1 MKYRRLGSTDLEV
14 SILGFGASPLGGEF
28 GAIDAEEGEGAVHEA
43 LDNGVNY
50 FDTAPFYGRTL
61 SETRLGR
68 ALKGRRDQ
76 AILATKCCRYDIDG
90 FDFSADRVAAS
101 IDESLKRL
109 QTDYV
114 DVLLIHDVEFGDRR
128 QVLEEAIPAALRVK
142 EAGKAR
148 YVGFSGLQL
157 GMLESLAAEADVDLV
172 LSYARYNLAIRDLDR
187 SLRPLVESL
196 AIGLVNAS
204 PLLLGALTQAGPPE
218 WHPGAPELLEA
229 CAKAAVACEESGADI
244 AQVALKFCLDYEPA
258 ATTLVGMSARDQ
270 LRINLAA
277 VNFEIDPGLLRK
289 LGTILEPVSLMAW
302 ASGRPE
308 NHDTGAVLQV

>member
-1 MKYRRLGSTDLEV
+1 MEYRKLGSTDLEV
-14 SILGFGASPLGGEF
+14 SILGFGASPLGEEF
-28 GAIDAEEGEGAVHEA
+28 GAIDPAEGERVVHEA

-76 AILATKCCRYDIDG
+76 AIVGTKCCRYDVDG
-90 FDFSADRVAAS
+90 FDFSAKRVTAS
-101 IDESLKRL
+101 IDESLGRL

-114 DVLLIHDVEFGDRR
+114 DVLLVHDVEFGDRR
-128 QVLEEAIPAALRVK
+128 QILEEAIPAALRVK

-157 GMLESLAAEADVDLV
+157 GMLESLAVESEVDLV
-172 LSYARYNLAIRDLDR
+172 LSYARYNLAIRDLDV
-187 SLRPLVESL
+187 SLRPLLESRGM
-196 AIGLVNAS
+196 GLVNAS

-218 WHPGAPELLEA
+218 WHPGAPEMLEA
-229 CAKAAVACEESGADI
+229 CAKAAMACAESGADI
-244 AQVALKFCLDYEPA
+244 AQVALKFCLDYQPA

-270 LRINLAA
+270 LRTNLAA
-277 VNFEIDPGLLRK
+277 ADFEIDPALLRK
-289 LGTILEPVSLMAW
+289 LGTILEPVAAMAW
-302 ASGRPE
+302 KSGCAE
-308 NHDTGAVLQV
+308 NQD